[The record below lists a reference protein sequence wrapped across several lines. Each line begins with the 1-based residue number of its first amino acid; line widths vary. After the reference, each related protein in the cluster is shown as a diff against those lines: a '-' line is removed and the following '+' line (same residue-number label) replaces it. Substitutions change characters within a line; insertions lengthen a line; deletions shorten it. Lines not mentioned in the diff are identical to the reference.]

1 MNYQVNAEWDDS
13 GWWVVTVPEVPGA
26 ITQTRRLDQ
35 VPVDAAEVIEIQT
48 GHPVDPA
55 SLTINASLPGEA
67 GDVAAEARSLRE
79 QAHRLTEQAGERTR
93 KAVALLSQKGFTVRD
108 IGTLTGITYQRAQQ
122 LRKG

>member
-1 MNYQVNAEWDDS
+1 S
-13 GWWVVTVPEVPGA
+13 
-26 ITQTRRLDQ
+26 
-35 VPVDAAEVIEIQT
+35 
-48 GHPVDPA
+48 

-108 IGTLTGITYQRAQQ
+108 IGALTGITYQRAQQ

>member
-13 GWWVVTVPEVPGA
+13 GWWVVTVPGVPGA

-35 VPVDAAEVIEIQT
+35 VPADAAEVIEIQT

-55 SLTINASLPGEA
+55 SLTINASLAGEA

-79 QAHRLTEQAGERTR
+79 QAHRLTEQAGECTR

-108 IGTLTGITYQRAQQ
+108 IGALTGITYQRAQQ
-122 LRKG
+122 LRKS